1 MAGSC
6 FFRLDLSVED
16 LVIFFSFFSFLCLAL
31 CFCLELLGGLA
42 KGYKKPVNGTG

>member
-16 LVIFFSFFSFLCLAL
+16 FFVFFSFFSFLCLAL
-31 CFCLELLGGLA
+31 CFRLELLGGLA
-42 KGYKKPVNGTG
+42 NGYKKPVNGTG